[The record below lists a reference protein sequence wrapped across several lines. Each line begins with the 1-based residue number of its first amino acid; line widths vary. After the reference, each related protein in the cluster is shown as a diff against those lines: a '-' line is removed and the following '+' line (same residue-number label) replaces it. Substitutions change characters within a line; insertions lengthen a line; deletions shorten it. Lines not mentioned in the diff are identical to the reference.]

1 MSAMTS
7 KERVLAVLQG
17 KIPDRVPI
25 LTFGIDPIFLKKM
38 GTLDLEKIFEIF
50 GLDVYPIYS
59 QNWCQDIPLGAGAK
73 MDIPAE
79 MQTSGGTYAGWDGI
93 DEFGRLWKKG
103 SYVGGVV
110 KTAADIE
117 KYVPALQLEKRTNP
131 AKTKQSLDRHPDKAF
146 ALISHTGPFG
156 LTMESIGFEE
166 FLYMFIDDRKLIE
179 TLLWERTRWFAEI
192 AAYGAELG
200 ANFILMGDDAAF
212 KGSTFISPQDFETL
226 MVPCYKHVV
235 EKAGVPVIWHSDG
248 FITPLLD
255 TAVKSGLAGVHSLE
269 PTAGVDMAA
278 VKKDYGEK
286 LILVGNVDCGEILC
300 QADLKKVRTAV
311 SRCMDQA
318 KAGGR
323 YMLSDSNAIHSA
335 CHPDAVTEMFA
346 YAREIGKY

>member
-17 KIPDRVPI
+17 NIPDRVPT
-25 LTFGIDPIFLKKM
+25 LTFGIDPIFIKKM
-38 GTLDLEKIFEIF
+38 GGGDLEKTFEVF

-59 QNWCQDIPLGAGAK
+59 QNWCQGMPIGAGAK

-93 DEFGRLWKKG
+93 DEFGRVWKKG

-110 KTAADIE
+110 KTAEDIE

-131 AKTKQSLDRHPDKAF
+131 AKTKQFLDSHADKAF
-146 ALISHTGPFG
+146 ALITHTGPFG

-179 TLLWERTRWFAEI
+179 TFLWERTRWFAEI

-200 ANFILMGDDAAF
+200 ADFILMGDDVAF
-212 KGSTFISPQDFETL
+212 KGSTFISPQDFESL
-226 MVPCYKHVV
+226 MLPCYKHIV

-248 FITPLLD
+248 YITPLLD
-255 TAVKSGLAGVHSLE
+255 MAVKSGFAGVHSLE

-300 QADLKKVRTAV
+300 QADRQKVRV
-311 SRCMDQA
+311 EVRRCMDQA

-335 CHPDAVTEMFA
+335 CHPDAVTEMFR